1 VNRIKVKQ
9 LSEKQRELVLM
20 VAARLEAICGVKAVV
35 LGGSHARGAAHPG
48 SDIDLGVFY
57 SESDPFSIQSIRE
70 LAGQLNDTAAPV
82 VCGFYEWG
90 LWVNGGA
97 WLTIDGQR
105 VDLLYRSL
113 EHVERVIREAEAG
126 RYQLDYSQ
134 QPPFGFFSATYLG
147 EIAVCIPLV
156 DPDGHIEKLKRLVAK
171 YPEVLRRAL
180 VQDNLWA
187 AEFDLVAFAPKFAAR
202 GDVYGTAACLTRAVN
217 QIVLALF
224 ALNRKHLLNDKTAL
238 SEIAEFELVPQEF
251 GSRVQ
256 KTLASLG
263 ESEASLE
270 VAVKSI
276 QGIFIESVAL
286 AQELYRSRYEL
297 SATIGKGN

>member
-1 VNRIKVKQ
+1 MNGVKVKQ
-9 LSEKQRELVLM
+9 LFQKQRELVLM
-20 VAARLEAICGVKAVV
+20 LAARLGAICGVKAVV
-35 LGGSHARGAAHPG
+35 LGGSHARGVAHPG

-57 SESDPFSIQSIRE
+57 SESDPFSIQCIRE
-70 LAGQLNDTAAPV
+70 LAGELNDTAAPV

-90 LWVNGGA
+90 QWVNGGA

-105 VDLLYRSL
+105 VDLLYRGL

-126 RYQLDYSQ
+126 KYQMDYAQ

-147 EIAVCIPLV
+147 EIAICIPLF
-156 DPDGHIEKLKRLVAK
+156 DPDGYVERLKRLVAQ
-171 YPEVLRRAL
+171 YPELLRRAV
-180 VQDNLWA
+180 VQDHLWA

-202 GDVYGTAACLTRAVN
+202 GDAYGTAACLTRAVN

-224 ALNRKHLLNDKTAL
+224 ALNRKYLLNDKTAL
-238 SEIAEFELVPQEF
+238 AEIAEFELVPQEF

-256 KTLASLG
+256 KTLACLG

-270 VAVKSI
+270 VAVKSVEELLR
-276 QGIFIESVAL
+276 ESVAL

-297 SATIGKGN
+297 LTTIRQS